1 MRILLISTLLAWATF
16 MQAQSL
22 EGGIYFGALVYSG
35 DLSPKIL
42 PRYTRFAEPAGGIV
56 FRYRNEG
63 VLGIRGS
70 LTYGNL
76 RGDDTRSAY
85 PGRQLAFQ
93 TNLLEAAVVGEWYL
107 IPDNFPGE
115 SPRITPYF
123 FGGVAVF
130 HFDPEAQFEAG
141 YVALQPLGTEG
152 QGLAD
157 YERPYNRTQ
166 VAIPVGAGLRLLL
179 GQRGALNMELS
190 ARKLFTDYL
199 DDVSGA
205 VVDFKEIYEEKG
217 ELTATLSRPDFTPD
231 EVNYINNLYRRGGD
245 RFDAY
250 LSLGLS
256 YTYRLSQ

>member
-16 MQAQSL
+16 LQAQDF

-42 PRYTRFAEPAGGIV
+42 PRYTRFVEPAGGIV
-56 FRYRNEG
+56 FRYRNRG

-76 RGDDTRSAY
+76 RGDDARSAY
-85 PGRQLAFQ
+85 PTRELAFQ

-107 IPDNFPGE
+107 IPDNFLGD
-115 SPRITPYF
+115 SPLLTPYL

-130 HFDPEAQFEAG
+130 HFDPEAQFESG

-152 QGLAD
+152 QGLSD
-157 YERPYNRTQ
+157 YEPAYNRTQ

-179 GQRGALNMELS
+179 GKRGTLSMELS
-190 ARKLFTDYL
+190 VRKLFTDHL

-205 VVDFKEIYEEKG
+205 VVDYREIYEEKG
-217 ELTATLSRPDFTPD
+217 ELTARLSRPDFSPE

-245 RFDAY
+245 WFDSY
-250 LSLGLS
+250 LSLGIS
-256 YTYRLSQ
+256 YTYRLSR